1 MTTDLTLDSARDQ
14 RDALATRTQV
24 LDKVKALVLLPRT
37 TYVTTEMVATY
48 YEVSVAAVA
57 SLVKDHRDE
66 VEADG
71 QAVLVGEELRALKDL
86 SGLDTRA
93 PAVAVFPVRA
103 VLRVGMLLRDSEIAK
118 QVRTYLLDAEQVA
131 PQDPSFNPAEVSRRE
146 MALMILAAEEEK
158 EVLAA
163 ALRSAEPAIAYH
175 DRFVANDDVVT
186 IKDWAGEFG
195 LTGPQA
201 FALLVDKKIVYRKCV
216 GEHWSRKAQR
226 VEKDYEYRAY
236 AGRQSFAWFD
246 LRPQHTVDRY
256 HNGQVRQTLYVRQ
269 PYALDLAKC
278 VGLADRNATAVSA

>member
-1 MTTDLTLDSARDQ
+1 MTAVDLTADSSRGQ
-14 RDALATRTQV
+14 RDALAGREAV
-24 LDKVKALVLLPRT
+24 LDKVKALELLPRT
-37 TYVTTEMVATY
+37 IYVTTEMVASY
-48 YEVSVAAVA
+48 YEVTVEV
-57 SLVKDHRDE
+57 VRQVVVRHRDE
-66 VEADG
+66 LVADG
-71 QAVLVGEELRALKDL
+71 FASLTGEELSEFKSL
-86 SGLDTRA
+86 SGIDSRA
-93 PAVAVFPVRA
+93 PSLAVFPRRA
-103 VLRVGMLLRDSEIAK
+103 LLRIGMLLRDSEVAK
-118 QVRTYLLDAEQVA
+118 QVRTYLLEAEER
-131 PQDPSFNPAEVSRRE
+131 PSAMANPAEVSRRE

-163 ALRSAEPAIAYH
+163 ALRSAEPAIEYH

-201 FALLVDKKIVYRKCV
+201 FTLLTEKKIIYRKCV

-226 VEKDYEYRAY
+226 VERDYEYRAY

-269 PYALDLAKC
+269 PYALDLARC
-278 VGLADRNATAVSA
+278 VGLVDRKVLDGAA

>member
-1 MTTDLTLDSARDQ
+1 MSADLTLDSAREQ
-14 RDALATRTQV
+14 RNALATRDEV
-24 LDKVKALVLLPRT
+24 LDKVKALSLLPGT
-37 TYVTTEMVATY
+37 TYVTTEMVANY
-48 YEVSVAAVA
+48 YEVAPAAVA

-66 VEADG
+66 VTSDG
-71 QAVLVGEELRALKDL
+71 YRVLTGDALRALKDL

-93 PAVAVFPVRA
+93 ASLAVFPRRA
-103 VLRVGMLLRDSEIAK
+103 ILRVGMLLRDSEIARS
-118 QVRTYLLDAEQVA
+118 VRDYLLTAEQGSA
-131 PQDPSFNPAEVSRRE
+131 LTPNPAEISRSDLAR
-146 MALMILAAEEEK
+146 MILAAEEEK
-158 EVLAA
+158 EILAA

-195 LTGPQA
+195 MTGPQA
-201 FALLVDKKIVYRKCV
+201 FALLLDKKIVYRKCV

-226 VEKDYEYRAY
+226 VVKDYEYRAY

-269 PYALDLAKC
+269 PYALDLAKSL
-278 VGLADRNATAVSA
+278 GLAERLPAVTS